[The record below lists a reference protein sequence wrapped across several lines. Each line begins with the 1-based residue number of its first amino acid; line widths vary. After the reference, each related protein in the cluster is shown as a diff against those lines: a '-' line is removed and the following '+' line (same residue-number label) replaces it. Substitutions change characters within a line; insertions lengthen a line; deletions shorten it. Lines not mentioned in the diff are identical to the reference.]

1 MEFFLQSPL
10 KMADIFLGLMM
21 VTHGARISNCGL
33 LAKWLKDSPTSPLPI
48 QLRTNSHPDWLQVSP
63 DLITIAQW
71 TPHVVS
77 TFLMFWTRN
86 RTAYERDMARAAAH
100 ATDAYRSQSLQLRF
114 AGPTV
119 SHRNSLCQWL
129 FQLYAGSSTGTV

>member
-10 KMADIFLGLMM
+10 KMADIFPGLMM

-33 LAKWLKDSPTSPLPI
+33 LAKWLKDSPTSLLPI
-48 QLRTNSHPDWLQVSP
+48 QLRTNSHPDWFHVSP

-77 TFLMFWTRN
+77 TFLMYWTRIARRMSVTWLVLRHMLLMLTALSLYN
-86 RTAYERDMARAAAH
+86 YVPHIRTI
-100 ATDAYRSQSLQLRF
+100 SN
-114 AGPTV
+114 G
-119 SHRNSLCQWL
+119 NSLCQWF